1 MANTVRNNGT
11 IAKAAQNNAVA
22 NKQPQTVK
30 EFVMAYKGQFEKA
43 LSGKMSAE
51 QFTRIALTALQT
63 TPKLNDCE
71 PGSIIA
77 ALLTTAQLALEP
89 NTPLGQAYIIPYGKR
104 AELQIGYR
112 GLLDIAYRSGMMQSI
127 QAHVVYANDEFEF
140 EFGLDAK
147 CRHIPA
153 KSNRGEAEWVYAVF
167 KTVNGGTG
175 FEVMSME
182 DIRAH
187 AQRFSKTFNNGPWQ
201 TNFEE
206 MAKKTVIK
214 RLLKYAPLTTEVARA
229 AASDEHHLTLTI
241 PNDGSEVLTNVDYEV
256 VEDGTGAEAPV
267 Q

>member
-1 MANTVRNNGT
+1 MTQVKNGGT
-11 IAKAAQNNAVA
+11 IAKAAVPE
-22 NKQPQTVK
+22 KRQPETVK
-30 EFVMAYKGQFEKA
+30 EFVMAYKKQFEKA

-71 PGSIIA
+71 PSSIIA

-112 GLLDIAYRSGMMQSI
+112 GLLDIAYRSGMIQSI
-127 QAHVVYANDEFEF
+127 QAHVVYENDDFEF
-140 EFGLDAK
+140 EFGLNPK

-167 KTVNGGTG
+167 KTVNGGAG
-175 FEVMSME
+175 FEVMSVD
-182 DIRAH
+182 DIRTH
-187 AQRFSKTFNNGPWQ
+187 AQRFSKSYNNGPWQ

-206 MAKKTVIK
+206 MAKKTVVK
-214 RLLKYAPLTTEVARA
+214 KLLKFAPLTTEVAVA
-229 AASDEHHLTLTI
+229 TASDEHQLKLTI
-241 PNDGSEVLTNVDYEV
+241 PNDGGQVVTDVDYEV
-256 VEDGTGAEAPV
+256 VDVISDGEASSN
-267 Q
+267 